1 MFRNSFETSHVR
13 EFTNIQIND
22 EKTELK
28 DARDLPTSKRQTHSV
43 STPSIWKLIKLN
55 KPEWPYAVLGS
66 VGAVL
71 AGMQAPLFAL
81 GITHVLTAF
90 YSYDNQHIKHEVGK
104 IALIFVGA
112 AVVAIPIY
120 LLQHYFYTLMGERLT
135 TRVRLSMFSGFF
147 FTLASLSHFNLEA
160 CLFLT
165 WKKQIKKLSVII
177 ITRTVTKHTVS
188 FN

>member
-1 MFRNSFETSHVR
+1 MSHFQ

-22 EKTELK
+22 KKTELK
-28 DARDLPTSKRQTHSV
+28 DARDLPTSKRKTHSA

-90 YSYDNQHIKHEVGK
+90 YSYDNRHIKHEVGK

-147 FTLASLSHFNLEA
+147 FFFHTCFSFAFQFRGMSLFNMEETDKEVV
-160 CLFLT
+160 FHNYY
-165 WKKQIKKLSVII
+165 KVY
-177 ITRTVTKHTVS
+177 
-188 FN
+188 